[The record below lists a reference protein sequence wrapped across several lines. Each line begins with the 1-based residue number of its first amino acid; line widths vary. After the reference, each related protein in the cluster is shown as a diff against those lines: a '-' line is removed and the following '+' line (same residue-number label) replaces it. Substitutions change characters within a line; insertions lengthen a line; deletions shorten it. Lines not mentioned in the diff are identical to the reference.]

1 MRLGLGLIER
11 TARGSVGV
19 RVGKRISDTIY
30 LMQAS
35 KSRYIAR
42 MNLSDWRHSLP
53 ELVTHGARHW
63 RPVLVE
69 LATDDAV
76 EFERLCHRHGLIC
89 HDMIEIQI
97 EELATLRFR
106 ASDDQVQR
114 AEFVREYIARHGS
127 PNAVGVWVHYPW
139 CRTVVH
145 VLPREDCFDVITDR
159 NHDKITRDEQHLL
172 RTKRIG
178 VVGLSVG
185 GEAAV
190 TVAQEHLCGRIVLAD
205 YDTLDHSNLNRLGA
219 SVADLGVNKAVIVAR
234 RIACIDPFIEV
245 TLYPDGVTAESM
257 PHFLNGLDLLLE
269 ECDNLPV
276 KFSIREAARDRGL
289 NLIYA
294 ADERGF
300 LSVEPYANER
310 GLPLFHGRVTH
321 AQPTRASFAT
331 PFEFMQALTEWVGGW
346 DRISQRSRES
356 LSQIGLTRSG
366 YPQLASEAR
375 FAAGQLGHVARRL
388 LLGERL
394 APCAIQMDLDASFCA
409 QPVDDTLREDKC
421 GNE

>member
-1 MRLGLGLIER
+1 
-11 TARGSVGV
+11 
-19 RVGKRISDTIY
+19 
-30 LMQAS
+30 
-35 KSRYIAR
+35 

-97 EELATLRFR
+97 EELAMLRFR

-127 PNAVGVWVHYPW
+127 PHAVGVWVHYPW
-139 CRTVVH
+139 SRTVAH
-145 VLPREDCFDVITDR
+145 VLPREDFFDVITDR
-159 NHDKITRDEQHLL
+159 NHDKITRDEQLTL
-172 RTKRIG
+172 RTTCIG
-178 VVGLSVG
+178 IVGLSVG

-205 YDTLDHSNLNRLGA
+205 YDTLDLSNLNRLGA

-234 RIACIDPFIEV
+234 RITCIDPFIAV
-245 TLYPDGVTAESM
+245 TLFPDGVTKQSM
-257 PHFLNGLDLLLE
+257 PRFLNGLDLLLE

-276 KFSIREAARDRGL
+276 KYAVRDAARARGL
-289 NLIYA
+289 NIIYA

-300 LSVEPYANER
+300 LSVEPYANEPD
-310 GLPLFHGRVTH
+310 LQLFHGRITE
-321 AQPTRASFAT
+321 APQPRESFAT
-331 PFEFMQALTEWVGGW
+331 PFAFMQALTEWVGGW
-346 DRISQRSRES
+346 DGISERSRS
-356 LSQIGLTRSG
+356 LQTQIGQTRSG

-388 LLGERL
+388 LLGEQLSPRVR
-394 APCAIQMDLDASFCA
+394 QVDLDALFKA
-409 QPVDDTLREDKC
+409 PVDLP
-421 GNE
+421 NA